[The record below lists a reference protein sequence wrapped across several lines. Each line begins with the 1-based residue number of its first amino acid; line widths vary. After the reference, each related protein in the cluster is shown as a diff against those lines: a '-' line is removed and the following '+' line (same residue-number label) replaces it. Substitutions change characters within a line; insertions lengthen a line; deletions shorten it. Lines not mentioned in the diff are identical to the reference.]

1 MVIYIFKPE
10 RVFLFFLKKT
20 TNPTLVYQQKSS
32 THTHKKKRLTFWLTV
47 STKHRHG
54 LWYMLFQRDCSQKKK
69 NFLLAL
75 HAHAGDSLYPAAKLA
90 RRLAKSSA
98 GSGPVLF
105 LLLALINHKQHA
117 RGGAISTIGE

>member
-1 MVIYIFKPE
+1 MVIYIFKPK

-32 THTHKKKRLTFWLTV
+32 THTHKKRLTFWLTV

-69 NFLLAL
+69 TF
-75 HAHAGDSLYPAAKLA
+75 Y
-90 RRLAKSSA
+90 
-98 GSGPVLF
+98 
-105 LLLALINHKQHA
+105 
-117 RGGAISTIGE
+117 